1 MKKLLVTIILLTGI
15 NLSSFAQKGTNQIN
29 IGFDAGGV
37 LNEYYQS
44 QFPAGFGASVKGL
57 LGLDINSQFSV
68 SGHYLYFPLNSNYT
82 LPKGESISLH
92 QIPVFIGYRVYR
104 DSFFFEPQIG
114 TALLLNSSKNQL
126 GKTSS
131 NDFEFAFSA
140 EIGYVFNQLEF
151 SLRYQQSGGSPFQ
164 LAFLGARV
172 AYVLGGIN

>member
-1 MKKLLVTIILLTGI
+1 MKKLVVTIILLTGI
-15 NLSSFAQKGTNQIN
+15 NLASMAQIGANQIN

-44 QFPAGFGASVKGL
+44 QFPAGFGPSVKGL
-57 LGLDINSQFSV
+57 LGMSMNAQFSV
-68 SGHYLYFPLNSNYT
+68 SGHYLYFPLNSNYI

-104 DSFFFEPQIG
+104 ESFFFEPQIG
-114 TALLLNSSKNQL
+114 AALLINSSKNQL

-131 NDFEFAFSA
+131 KDLEFAFSA
-140 EIGYVFNQLEF
+140 EIGYVFNQLEL